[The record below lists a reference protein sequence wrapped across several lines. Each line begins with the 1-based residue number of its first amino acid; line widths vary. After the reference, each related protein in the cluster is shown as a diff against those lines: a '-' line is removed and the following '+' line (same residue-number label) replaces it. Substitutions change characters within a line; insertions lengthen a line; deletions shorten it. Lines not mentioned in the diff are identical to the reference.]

1 MGQDPNK
8 CTGIFE
14 VFLKTEAPFFLLP
27 AWGGCAPKYYC
38 IFGHGAPPL
47 AHQCKKNVG
56 RNISLQFS
64 HAAKLM
70 LFHIFDALIGD
81 LTLLKLIVFCI
92 PLCFVTPLLCLGSFP
107 LLCLGSL
114 PLLKV
119 QGVKLPPTLKWKPFI
134 ANYSAII
141 DGFVIEYDN
150 YFSSLLDKR
159 GW

>member
-56 RNISLQFS
+56 RNISLQLV
-64 HAAKLM
+64 HAPKLM
-70 LFHIFDALIGD
+70 LFHICDAALIAQELD
-81 LTLLKLIVFCI
+81 PAPWAITCARAY
-92 PLCFVTPLLCLGSFP
+92 
-107 LLCLGSL
+107 
-114 PLLKV
+114 
-119 QGVKLPPTLKWKPFI
+119 GV
-134 ANYSAII
+134 
-141 DGFVIEYDN
+141 
-150 YFSSLLDKR
+150 
-159 GW
+159 